1 MELIVVVWNACLLTW
16 HIYNWMIASD
26 NEDYNQNPV
35 GEVNIINIGGF
46 TAMDED
52 SCFDNVVVLEGSF
65 TPMDQA

>member
-1 MELIVVVWNACLLTW
+1 
-16 HIYNWMIASD
+16 MIASD